1 MPFWPT
7 ALPQAPLKDGYSD
20 TAPDQ
25 LLRSDM
31 ESGPAKV
38 RRRGTAKPHV
48 AACTYVFTD
57 EEATI
62 FEDFALGTL
71 AGGALAF
78 DWWHP
83 VLARYVRA
91 RLVPSGDGL
100 FARSYWNGTLAW
112 AYSLSFEYWPDIP
125 VEV

>member
-1 MPFWPT
+1 MFIWP
-7 ALPQAPLKDGYSD
+7 AELPQAPQRDGYSD

-25 LLRSDM
+25 LLRSEM
-31 ESGPAKV
+31 ESGPVKV

-57 EEATI
+57 AEAQV
-62 FEDFALGTL
+62 FETFALDTL

-83 VLARYVRA
+83 VLGRYVRA
-91 RLVPSGDGL
+91 RLVPTGDGL
-100 FARSYWNGTLAW
+100 FARSYFGSTLSW
-112 AYSLSFEYWPDIP
+112 QYSLSFEYWPDVP
-125 VEV
+125 VEG